1 MRNSRVIRC
10 AQLDITDPLNAKL
23 IAEKYW
29 FASPAAEHPKAGSA
43 QKDIKVSA
51 AYWLRE
57 EVVMLLE
64 RTTGLVR
71 FIEVDFATGDRLTGM
86 YEPCHMCR
94 CSHAQFFVSVARHI
108 ERQLAEFFEI
118 HSHARALSLSDTR
131 ASATSLRA
139 FASSRARLSARKKTV
154 LMPAVPKAPVI
165 RHQNVTLTLQLAR
178 RTSTARKTTA
188 RQPWRASKQRERR
201 VTCS

>member
-1 MRNSRVIRC
+1 MDGGKTSGDVRKEIGNGTDVRNSRVIRC

-29 FASPAAEHPKAGSA
+29 FASPVAEHPKPGSA

-71 FIEVDFATGDRLTGM
+71 FIEVDFATGDKLTGM
-86 YEPCHMCR
+86 YVPCHMYR
-94 CSHAQFFVSVARHI
+94 
-108 ERQLAEFFEI
+108 
-118 HSHARALSLSDTR
+118 
-131 ASATSLRA
+131 
-139 FASSRARLSARKKTV
+139 SRMRNFS
-154 LMPAVPKAPVI
+154 
-165 RHQNVTLTLQLAR
+165 
-178 RTSTARKTTA
+178 
-188 RQPWRASKQRERR
+188 
-201 VTCS
+201 